1 MDAIVFIFFIGGALG
16 LFTGFLIGR
25 MFPRDE
31 DMTREYQRGRADQL
45 HNKKDRYK

>member
-31 DMTREYQRGRADQL
+31 DLAREYIRG
-45 HNKKDRYK
+45 KKGGK